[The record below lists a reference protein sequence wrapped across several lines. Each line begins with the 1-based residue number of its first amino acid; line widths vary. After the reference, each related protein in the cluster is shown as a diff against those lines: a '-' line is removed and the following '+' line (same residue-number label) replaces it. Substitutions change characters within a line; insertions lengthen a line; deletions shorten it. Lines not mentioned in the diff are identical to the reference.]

1 MNISNNKRKKDS
13 QERIEKAFIELLT
26 TKEVKEITVSDISKL
41 AKVNRSTF
49 YANYIDIYDLVDK
62 IKNRLIDEFFSIYME
77 EVKLEKHSYNF
88 LKLFR
93 HIKENQL
100 FYRIYFKLD
109 FDFTWNKDYLNDEML
124 LWYGSTKN
132 KDYHITFF
140 KAGLNAVI
148 KMWLDNGCIESPE
161 EIEEIIKKEYSKDLN
176 K

>member
-1 MNISNNKRKKDS
+1 MNIPNNKRKKDS

-62 IKNRLIDEFFSIYME
+62 IKDRLINEFFSIYIE

-109 FDFTWNKDYLNDEML
+109 FGYTL
-124 LWYGSTKN
+124 
-132 KDYHITFF
+132 
-140 KAGLNAVI
+140 
-148 KMWLDNGCIESPE
+148 
-161 EIEEIIKKEYSKDLN
+161 
-176 K
+176 